1 LSTITVSK
9 IKEMEEKG
17 YFVEDETRTPG
28 SNTMLE
34 PNAVEAVVYEDSFV
48 AVLRMPPHLALA
60 DILLHF

>member
-28 SNTMLE
+28 SNTVPE
-34 PNAVEAVVYEDSFV
+34 PNAVKAMVYEDSFV